1 MKWYLKELD
10 KDDFL
15 YTVFENNFIADFVKK
30 VLEKLKD
37 KHKTYIDKRQKTL
50 LTYPAKANKYA
61 LEVKKIEYEMYLV
74 TALLETINCLKQ
86 FYSIDKPTE

>member
-1 MKWYLKELD
+1 MYGARLKE
-10 KDDFL
+10 DDFL
-15 YTVFENNFIADFVKK
+15 STVFENDFIADFVKK

-37 KHKTYIDKRQKTL
+37 RHNSYTEKRQKTL
-50 LTYPAKANKYA
+50 LVYPAKANKYA